1 MSGGFPSPASR
12 EQWQEAHSVAKTDTA
27 VLEHIPGLRR
37 YARALTGS
45 AADADDLVQECPS
58 RALARRQQASDIR
71 ILSASLFTSPH
82 KAHIDGLSQRRRGH
96 IAVTDEAAEH
106 TTTRPA
112 PRHGRARGIGR
123 ADGGG

>member
-27 VLEHIPGLRR
+27 VLAHIPGLRR

-45 AADADDLVQECPS
+45 ASDADDLVQERPS

-71 ILSASLFTSPH
+71 NLRPYLFTLLHSSEERRDGKECVSTCRSPWPPYH
-82 KAHIDGLSQRRRGH
+82 QKKKNS
-96 IAVTDEAAEH
+96 
-106 TTTRPA
+106 
-112 PRHGRARGIGR
+112 
-123 ADGGG
+123 